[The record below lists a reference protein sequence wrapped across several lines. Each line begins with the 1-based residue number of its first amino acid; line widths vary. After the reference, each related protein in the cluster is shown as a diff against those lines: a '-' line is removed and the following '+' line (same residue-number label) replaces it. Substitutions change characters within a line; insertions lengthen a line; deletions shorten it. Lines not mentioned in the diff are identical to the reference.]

1 MPVMKQNLIIAVLVI
16 AIILVFGYIL
26 QDAMGNPIGSTSQ
39 PEAVPNQTMQQQEG
53 QKEQVKIEETVVGTG
68 QEVKAGDTVIMHYR
82 GTLED
87 GTQFDSSY
95 DAGTPLTIQI
105 GTGAVIE
112 GWDQGVP
119 GMKVGGQRRLTI
131 PASLGY
137 GEAGSPPT
145 IPPNATLIFDLE
157 LIGIQ

>member
-1 MPVMKQNLIIAVLVI
+1 MRQNLIIAVLVI

-26 QDAMGNPIGSTSQ
+26 QDVMGNPIGKTSA
-39 PEAVPNQTMQQQEG
+39 PETLPAQTMQQEEP
-53 QKEQVKIEETVVGTG
+53 KEQVKIEDTVVGTG
-68 QEVKAGDTVIMHYR
+68 QEVKPGDTVIIHYR
-82 GTLED
+82 GMLED

-95 DAGTPLTIQI
+95 DRGAPLTIQI

-119 GMKVGGQRRLTI
+119 GMKVGGQRKLTI
-131 PASLGY
+131 PPSLGY

-145 IPPNATLIFDLE
+145 IPPNSTLLFDVE
-157 LIGIQ
+157 LVGIQ

>member
-1 MPVMKQNLIIAVLVI
+1 MKQNLVIAVLVI

-26 QDAMGNPIGSTSQ
+26 QDTMGNPIGRTST
-39 PEAVPNQTMQQQEG
+39 PEAAPTQAMQQEEPQ
-53 QKEQVKIEETVVGTG
+53 EQVKIEDTVVGTG
-68 QEVKAGDTVIMHYR
+68 QEVKAGDTVIIHYR

-95 DAGTPLTIQI
+95 DRGTPLTIQI
-105 GTGAVIE
+105 GTGQVIK

-131 PASLGY
+131 PPSLGY

-145 IPPNATLIFDLE
+145 IPPNATLIFDVE

>member
-1 MPVMKQNLIIAVLVI
+1 MPVMKQNLVIAVLVI

-26 QDAMGNPIGSTSQ
+26 QDTMGNPIGSTSQ
-39 PEAVPNQTMQQQEG
+39 PEAIPNQTMQQQERP
-53 QKEQVKIEETVVGTG
+53 QEQVKIEDTVVGTG

-95 DAGTPLTIQI
+95 DRATPLTIQI
-105 GTGAVIE
+105 GTGQVIQ

>member
-1 MPVMKQNLIIAVLVI
+1 MKQNLIIAVLVI

-26 QDAMGNPIGSTSQ
+26 QDVMGNPIGKTNT
-39 PEAVPNQTMQQQEG
+39 PEVTPAQTMQQPT
-53 QKEQVKIEETVVGTG
+53 EQVKIEDTVVGTG
-68 QEVKAGDTVIMHYR
+68 QEVKPGDTVVMHYR

-95 DAGTPLTIQI
+95 DRGTPLTIQLVS
-105 GTGAVIE
+105 GGVIE
-112 GWDQGVP
+112 GWVQGVP
-119 GMKVGGQRRLTI
+119 GMKVGGKRTLTI

-145 IPPNATLIFDLE
+145 IPPNATLIFELE
-157 LIGIQ
+157 LVGIQ